1 MRKTFD
7 NKRVIDN
14 MVTQNFNWLFET
26 WEYNETQMLWTY
38 KASHEKQKQGKKC
51 NQPVTSIKK
60 LLFVKPSASGLEDGT
75 ADKLTTLQSSI
86 MQGLSVNLLFKAS
99 IIVDMNLLRDELN
112 ETSLPF
118 NPSGWFSLALLR
130 LTPSLK

>member
-1 MRKTFD
+1 
-7 NKRVIDN
+7 
-14 MVTQNFNWLFET
+14 
-26 WEYNETQMLWTY
+26 
-38 KASHEKQKQGKKC
+38 
-51 NQPVTSIKK
+51 

-86 MQGLSVNLLFKAS
+86 MPGLSVNLLFKAS

-118 NPSGWFSLALLR
+118 NPSG
-130 LTPSLK
+130 